1 MTQGLELKVALFVP
15 PHNPAVILISQ
26 LAEVL
31 RERSAGRLLLRVCH
45 SEQLGTTAEHYDLA
59 RNGAADIAYMIH
71 SATPGR
77 FPLTELASLP
87 PVPDARAGTDALQ
100 RMLPEYLQAEH
111 SGVKVLFLAAN
122 APMAIH
128 SVAPVHT
135 IEDLKGMRVGHTG
148 RVIAATLEAL
158 GAVSVTVMPLQVR
171 AALAEGRIDAAS
183 MTYEAALV
191 VQLAKVARHSFELN
205 ANTITFGLVMNR
217 RRYEALPSNL
227 RLILDD
233 VLGPRAGRMLA
244 EKLTQAAD
252 EGRRYMRGAGVA
264 IIAPSPRDKALFEPA
279 ERSMVAAFIAE
290 REREN
295 LPAQSIYDALK
306 GELA

>member
-1 MTQGLELKVALFVP
+1 MIETIELKTALFVP
-15 PHNPAVILISQ
+15 PHNPAAILIAQ

-31 RERSAGRLLLRVCH
+31 RERSSGQLLLRVCH
-45 SEQLGTTAEHYDLA
+45 SEQLGTTAQHYELA
-59 RNGAADIAYMIH
+59 RSGAADIAYMIH

-77 FPLTELASLP
+77 FPLTELAALP
-87 PVPDARAGTDALQ
+87 PVPDALAGTDTLQ
-100 RMLPEYLQAEH
+100 RMVPGHLQAEH

-128 SVAPVHT
+128 SVAPVRS
-135 IEDLKGMRVGHTG
+135 IEDLKGKRVGHTG

-158 GAVSVTVMPLQVR
+158 GAIPVSVMPLQIC
-171 AALAEGRIDAAS
+171 AALAKGQIDATS

-191 VQLAKVARHSFELN
+191 VQLAKVAGYSFELN
-205 ANTITFGLVMNR
+205 ANTITFGLVMNA

-227 RLILDD
+227 RLLVDE
-233 VLGPRAGRMLA
+233 VLGASGGRTLAG
-244 EKLTQAAD
+244 KLTQAAA

-264 IIAPSPRDKALFEPA
+264 IVEPSAADKASIEPA
-279 ERSMVAAFIAE
+279 IRSMVAAFIAE

-306 GELA
+306 GIQA